1 MAQINIDKKTGV
13 LSVII
18 LLLVA
23 TIAAM
28 AIGSDRHNGLP
39 GMHRDGMHQDDESSS
54 STLSGADVMFLQMM
68 IPHHQQAIDISEL
81 AITTS
86 KDAELVALAT
96 AIRDGQAS
104 EIVQMKNWLVQVGA
118 DIEMGHMGHDMGG
131 MLSDTELS
139 ALKASK
145 GSAFDRLWLEGMTNH
160 HNGALHMTTMIS
172 DAQDPKIKEF
182 GQRIIEAQSAQIA
195 QMKTMLS
202 RLGWGVK
209 METTV
214 KISGCKV
221 I

>member
-1 MAQINIDKKTGV
+1 MYTKEAIMGTINIDKKTGIFAI
-13 LSVII
+13 II
-18 LLLVA
+18 LALVA

-28 AIGSDRHNGLP
+28 AIGSDRQNGLP
-39 GMHRDGMHQDDESSS
+39 GMHTNGMHNDQDANSSK
-54 STLSGADVMFLQMM
+54 LNGADVMFLQMM

-139 ALKASK
+139 ALKASR

-172 DAQDPKIKEF
+172 DAQDPAIQKF
-182 GQRIIEAQSAQIA
+182 GQKIIEVQSAQNA

-202 RLGWGVK
+202 RLG
-209 METTV
+209 
-214 KISGCKV
+214 
-221 I
+221 

>member
-1 MAQINIDKKTGV
+1 MAQINIDKKTGIF
-13 LSVII
+13 SVII
-18 LLLVA
+18 LALVV

-28 AIGSDRHNGLP
+28 AFGSDRHDELP

-81 AITTS
+81 AIATS

-96 AIRDGQAS
+96 VIRDGQAG
-104 EIVQMKNWLVQVGA
+104 EIVQMKDWLVQVGA

-139 ALKASK
+139 ALKGSK

-160 HNGALHMTTMIS
+160 HDGALHMTTMIS
-172 DAQDPKIKEF
+172 DAQDPKIKQF
-182 GQRIIEAQSAQIA
+182 GQKIIEVQSAQIA

-202 RLGWGVK
+202 RLG
-209 METTV
+209 
-214 KISGCKV
+214 
-221 I
+221 